1 MTDGH
6 HGDLMSVPIC
16 RLRERPGKPIEG
28 CGFRGTNISVPG
40 SGGGATE
47 TDKEPRAI
55 FGAIMK
61 KIGITS
67 SGNVIVEM
75 TPREWITANK
85 ELSSV
90 HNVASLVKDYRQQ
103 KNVTQKTLAREL
115 GISRNTVSAVEQGKP
130 VNPYTIDKILSLIAG
145 GSTPGARKSK
155 GGGKRPEKEGRR

>member
-1 MTDGH
+1 
-6 HGDLMSVPIC
+6 
-16 RLRERPGKPIEG
+16 
-28 CGFRGTNISVPG
+28 
-40 SGGGATE
+40 
-47 TDKEPRAI
+47 
-55 FGAIMK
+55 MK

-130 VNPYTIDKILSLIAG
+130 VNPYTTDKILSLIAG
-145 GSTPGARKSK
+145 GSTPEAHRTED
-155 GGGKRPEKEGRR
+155 GGKRPEKKGRR